1 MSNLFKIKI
10 INNYLQILKEFNQR
24 IIVNINKKI
33 NWLVNMNNKTLKM
46 L

>member
-10 INNYLQILKEFNQR
+10 INNYLQILKEYNQR